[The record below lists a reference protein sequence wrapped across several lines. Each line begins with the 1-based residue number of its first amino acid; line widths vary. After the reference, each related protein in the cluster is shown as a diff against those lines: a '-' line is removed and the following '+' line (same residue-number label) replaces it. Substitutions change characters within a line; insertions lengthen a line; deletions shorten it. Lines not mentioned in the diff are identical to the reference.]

1 MLDRMDKKTTV
12 QQNYDCVKH
21 CKKYGILVKA
31 FLMIG
36 LPGETLETIKD
47 TERFILT
54 SGIDDAQL
62 AIYYPY
68 KGTQFREEMES
79 GKADDLFFTGEGL
92 GAYGAKKNLT
102 EAVVR
107 TKELS
112 SEDLIRI
119 RDELIEKYKFYTHT
133 QRHKDDD
140 KFFDTHLKYSTGG
153 DIGCTT

>member
-1 MLDRMDKKTTV
+1 
-12 QQNYDCVKH
+12 
-21 CKKYGILVKA
+21 
-31 FLMIG
+31 MIG

-47 TERFILT
+47 TEKFILT

-68 KGTQFREEMES
+68 KGTQFRDEMEK
-79 GKADDLFFTGEGL
+79 GTAGDLYFSGEGL
-92 GAYGAKKNLT
+92 GAYGTKQSMT

-119 RDELIEKYKFYTHT
+119 REELIQKYKFYTHT
-133 QRHKDDD
+133 KRHGDDD
-140 KFFDTHLKYSTGG
+140 KFFDTHLKDKVEYSAGG
-153 DIGCTT
+153 DIGCST